1 MRSVANTVVKIFLSE
16 RGGLTPAE
24 GQQLPVDETG
34 PLLTGH
40 AALVF
45 VVAALIASAVGVLTY
60 LSAGNAAGAVLAGLM
75 AGAASTPV
83 LHRLI
88 GH

>member
-16 RGGLTPAE
+16 RGGSTPVE
-24 GQQLPVDETG
+24 GHRPPVDETG

-45 VVAALIASAVGVLTY
+45 VVAAVIASAAGVLTY

-75 AGAASTPV
+75 AGAVGTPA